1 MFNVLSA
8 LPGFSQEIL
17 CIAKLMTANCSAE
30 CPTQHMRRSCGAEGV
45 QSAWFVVKTM
55 TVDVFDTL
63 TLSFLLDENILGK

>member
-1 MFNVLSA
+1 MACTYPSIH
-8 LPGFSQEIL
+8 FSLDEDTLEITVGCPL
-17 CIAKLMTANCSAE
+17 CARFPPKMA
-30 CPTQHMRRSCGAEGV
+30 PEGV

>member
-1 MFNVLSA
+1 M
-8 LPGFSQEIL
+8 L
-17 CIAKLMTANCSAE
+17 CCVCVCVCVNKAVNKVSTKMAF
-30 CPTQHMRRSCGAEGV
+30 EGV